1 MEATISFD
9 LVSPE
14 QLVFNDKAG
23 MIIVPGKEGDIGVLP
38 GHSKFLSSLRSGRLM
53 VYGEGKQLL
62 KSFFVTGGFVEIN
75 PEKCIVLAEE
85 VLEMSNLDKTTIEK
99 QIQEL
104 ENEESDESKK
114 LYLIA
119 KSQIE
124 ALESKHY
131 ENEEKLYCSVYRTP
145 IFRFLLRFL
154 IFLLLLSRFVY

>member
-14 QLVFNDKAG
+14 QLVFNDKAS

-38 GHSKFLSSLRSGRLM
+38 GHSKFLSSLRSGRVM
-53 VYGEGKQLL
+53 VYGEDKQLL
-62 KSFFVTGGFVEIN
+62 KSFFLSGGFVEIN
-75 PEKCIVLAEE
+75 PEKCIILAEE

-119 KSQIE
+119 KSKIE

-131 ENEEKLYCSVYRTP
+131 EK
-145 IFRFLLRFL
+145 I
-154 IFLLLLSRFVY
+154 

>member
-14 QLVFNDKAG
+14 QLVFNDKVG

-38 GHSKFLSSLRSGRLM
+38 GHSKFLSSLRSGRVM
-53 VYGEGKQLL
+53 VYGEDKQLL
-62 KSFFVTGGFVEIN
+62 KSFFHSGGFVEIN
-75 PEKCIVLAEE
+75 PEKCIVLADE

-119 KSQIE
+119 KSKIE

-131 ENEEKLYCSVYRTP
+131 EK
-145 IFRFLLRFL
+145 I
-154 IFLLLLSRFVY
+154 